1 MDGTWVHN
9 KDLHQLFGAWGVPQ
23 KGRGRKRPHDE
34 VSRDLLAKVV
44 EETRRL
50 KRMQDFSESSSA
62 DAPAVYA
69 FSYAGFWAAAQ
80 QDHRFQTIR
89 LRLELPYRYRS

>member
-50 KRMQDFSESSSA
+50 KRMQDVSELSSA
-62 DAPAVYA
+62 DAPAVSA
-69 FSYAGFWAAAQ
+69 GIRFSA
-80 QDHRFQTIR
+80 IR
-89 LRLELPYRYRS
+89 ASLQHASTDC